1 MSYIFEKTLV
11 LYIICS
17 KCENEHKK
25 IFKEKES
32 TEILKNFGLIK
43 DVVFISQ
50 EFRLE
55 NYRWNKKL
63 FCRENRIKWRM
74 SKTHKKICM
83 TLNYIEHFLVLAS
96 VVTGHI

>member
-50 EFRLE
+50 EFRLKTIDE
-55 NYRWNKKL
+55 IRNY
-63 FCRENRIKWRM
+63 FVE
-74 SKTHKKICM
+74 KI
-83 TLNYIEHFLVLAS
+83 E
-96 VVTGHI
+96 